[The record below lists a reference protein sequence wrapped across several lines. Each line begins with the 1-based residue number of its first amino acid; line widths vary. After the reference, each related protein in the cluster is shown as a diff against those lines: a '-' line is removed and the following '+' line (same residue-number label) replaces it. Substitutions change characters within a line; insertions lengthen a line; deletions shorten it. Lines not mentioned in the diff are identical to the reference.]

1 MKINKIVLHNFN
13 SFEGINEFDF
23 SASNENQNIIIIG
36 GRNGAGKTSLFTAM
50 KIGLYGP
57 LAFGY
62 ISNNSYYTS
71 RIKEFINQNA
81 FHTNKVEASI
91 RISLSLMIERDIK
104 DYSIFRGWKYSNQ
117 KLVEQYYVECEGKR
131 LNADSEAYF
140 QNYLLSI
147 IPPDLFEFFFFDG
160 EEVGNIFSTSSYN
173 TYVRNAVY
181 VLCGIDIFETIRK
194 YTRGYAGRAS
204 TKDEENDLKEYERY
218 KLDVEQAEISKME
231 LENELLELENE
242 LQRVDIE
249 LIETE
254 TAFKKAGG
262 ITDKEKKKLE
272 EELGKAER
280 LKTESSVKIKTFME
294 GLMPFYIVNSFNEQ
308 VTNQLNYEEKLE
320 AFNYVQRCI
329 NINEI
334 RKKMAGSMSESD
346 ISTIVDSIINS
357 LKPENLSVDTKPI
370 YGLSKEESN
379 RVKAMITSV
388 QTFDTEEMKNIV
400 RQKQTAS
407 EKTVE
412 INKTLRNSIKEEDAI
427 VFKNREK
434 SLLKRRDEIQRK
446 LYEGRFSLEQLSA
459 KLNKSIADRDKA
471 WIRVRDNA
479 QNSHVYELSSGI
491 SMMMESLLAKKTVEI
506 RNRLEN
512 LIVDN
517 LKKIYRKDN
526 LITHI
531 EIDEKFQFRLYQDA
545 SYTASELVNLIN
557 NLGKKGFSDLI
568 GDKGKSNLFESY
580 NTTSFENL
588 QMELLNNPSV
598 VIQIFNRIDLNRLS
612 RGERQIFI
620 LALYWSIIELSE
632 KEIPFI
638 IDTPYARIDAS
649 HRKEISEKFFPNI
662 SKQVVILS
670 TDEEINEEYYR
681 LLKPR
686 IACEYLLINDESQ
699 NKTSVENRY
708 FFEAK
713 I

>member
-280 LKTESSVKIKTFME
+280 LKTESSVKIKMFME

-545 SYTASELVNLIN
+545 SYTAS
-557 NLGKKGFSDLI
+557 
-568 GDKGKSNLFESY
+568 
-580 NTTSFENL
+580 
-588 QMELLNNPSV
+588 
-598 VIQIFNRIDLNRLS
+598 
-612 RGERQIFI
+612 
-620 LALYWSIIELSE
+620 
-632 KEIPFI
+632 
-638 IDTPYARIDAS
+638 
-649 HRKEISEKFFPNI
+649 
-662 SKQVVILS
+662 
-670 TDEEINEEYYR
+670 
-681 LLKPR
+681 
-686 IACEYLLINDESQ
+686 
-699 NKTSVENRY
+699 
-708 FFEAK
+708 
-713 I
+713 

>member
-280 LKTESSVKIKTFME
+280 LKTESSVKIKMFME

-357 LKPENLSVDTKPI
+357 LK
-370 YGLSKEESN
+370 
-379 RVKAMITSV
+379 
-388 QTFDTEEMKNIV
+388 
-400 RQKQTAS
+400 
-407 EKTVE
+407 
-412 INKTLRNSIKEEDAI
+412 
-427 VFKNREK
+427 
-434 SLLKRRDEIQRK
+434 RRDEEYCK
-446 LYEGRFSLEQLSA
+446 TEADSL
-459 KLNKSIADRDKA
+459 
-471 WIRVRDNA
+471 
-479 QNSHVYELSSGI
+479 
-491 SMMMESLLAKKTVEI
+491 
-506 RNRLEN
+506 
-512 LIVDN
+512 
-517 LKKIYRKDN
+517 
-526 LITHI
+526 
-531 EIDEKFQFRLYQDA
+531 
-545 SYTASELVNLIN
+545 
-557 NLGKKGFSDLI
+557 
-568 GDKGKSNLFESY
+568 
-580 NTTSFENL
+580 
-588 QMELLNNPSV
+588 
-598 VIQIFNRIDLNRLS
+598 
-612 RGERQIFI
+612 
-620 LALYWSIIELSE
+620 
-632 KEIPFI
+632 
-638 IDTPYARIDAS
+638 
-649 HRKEISEKFFPNI
+649 
-662 SKQVVILS
+662 
-670 TDEEINEEYYR
+670 
-681 LLKPR
+681 
-686 IACEYLLINDESQ
+686 
-699 NKTSVENRY
+699 
-708 FFEAK
+708 
-713 I
+713 